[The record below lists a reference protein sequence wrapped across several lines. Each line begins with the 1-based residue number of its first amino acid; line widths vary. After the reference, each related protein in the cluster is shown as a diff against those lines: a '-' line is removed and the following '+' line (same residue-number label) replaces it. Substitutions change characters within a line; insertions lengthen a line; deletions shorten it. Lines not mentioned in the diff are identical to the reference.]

1 MNPVEIER
9 TKYGKYLV
17 EKCYLKPRPKKSIIR
32 TIKMGDHRIRLLF
45 SGKKLN
51 KRYPRYAL
59 YSILHPL
66 KRGEPC
72 RLRERLRKS
81 GIKIGKGE
89 AVKLMGKPAKLL
101 SPKGKK
107 LKNAPVKIYD
117 RILRIEAVKGK
128 NSKYPGKTFFHNF
141 TKKASIYG
149 LPDGSILI
157 K

>member
-1 MNPVEIER
+1 MNPVEIKK
-9 TKYGKYLV
+9 TNYGKFLT
-17 EKCYLKPRPKKSIIR
+17 EKCFLKPRPKKSVIK
-32 TIKMGDHRIRLLF
+32 TIKMGDHRVSLLF
-45 SGKKLN
+45 SGKKINN
-51 KRYPRYAL
+51 KHTRYTL
-59 YSILHPL
+59 YSIFHPL

-72 RLRERLRKS
+72 NLRDRLKKY
-81 GIKIGKGE
+81 GVKIGKGE
-89 AVKLMGKPAKLL
+89 SVKLTKNPVL
-101 SPKGKK
+101 KGKK
-107 LKNAPVKIYD
+107 LQNAPVKIYD

>member
-1 MNPVEIER
+1 MNPVEIEK
-9 TKYGKYLV
+9 TNYGKFLV
-17 EKCYLKPRPKKSIIR
+17 EKCFLKPRPKKSVIR
-32 TIKMGDHRIRLLF
+32 TIKMGDHRVRLLF

-51 KRYPRYAL
+51 KKHTRYAL

-72 RLRERLRKS
+72 KLRDKF
-81 GIKIGKGE
+81 
-89 AVKLMGKPAKLL
+89 VKYGVNPDKAL
-101 SPKGKK
+101 KGKK

-128 NSKYPGKTFFHNF
+128 DSKYPGKTFFHNF